1 MIVTLETV
9 KASFRLRRTPT
20 GSRSSGQLKHY
31 DSDQSGPANPET
43 CQQMVFNELPDVS
56 RYV

>member
-9 KASFRLRRTPT
+9 KASFRLRRSPT
-20 GSRSSGQLKHY
+20 GSRSSGQLKYY
-31 DSDQSGPANPET
+31 DSDQPGPANLET